1 MTRPLIAILRGV
13 TPPEAAAVAQ
23 ALAEAG
29 ITMIETPLNSPD
41 PLASIKA
48 MRAALGDRAQIGAGT
63 VLSVAQA
70 EAVAAAGGRFVV
82 SPNTDAA
89 VIARTRALGMASWPG
104 AFTATECF
112 AALAAGATG
121 LKIFPASTLGPEGI
135 RALRAVLPAAAAVYA
150 VGGAGTETFAAYLAA
165 GATGFGL
172 GSNLYKPGD
181 SAEAVAAKA
190 RGIVAAFDAARVSA
204 RDSARDSAVAR

>member
-13 TPPEAAAVAQ
+13 TPADAPAVAV
-23 ALAEAG
+23 ALMDAG
-29 ITMIETPLNSPD
+29 IAMIETPLNSPE
-41 PLASIKA
+41 PLESIRR
-48 MRAALGDRAQIGAGT
+48 MRAALGARAAIGAGT

-70 EAVAAAGGRFVV
+70 EAVAAAGGQFVV
-82 SPNTDAA
+82 SPNTEAA

-112 AALAAGATG
+112 AALAAGASG
-121 LKIFPASTLGPEGI
+121 LKIFPASIMGPDGI
-135 RALRAVLPAAAAVYA
+135 KALRAVLPAAAPVYA
-150 VGGAGTETFAAYLAA
+150 VGGAGAESFAAYLAA

-181 SAEAVAAKA
+181 SAAAVGAKA
-190 RGIVAAFDAARVSA
+190 RALVAAFDA
-204 RDSARDSAVAR
+204 VAR

>member
-41 PLASIKA
+41 PLVSIKA

-150 VGGAGTETFAAYLAA
+150 VGGAGAETFAAYLAA

-190 RGIVAAFDAARVSA
+190 RALVAAFDAAR
-204 RDSARDSAVAR
+204 DSAVAR